1 MPLHGGVAVGS
12 RFPDP
17 RAMNWPAG
25 IVLALATFGAALF
38 AFAPRPLPTFP
49 ATEVAASRLLVL
61 GVAAAGSRA
70 VGVGERGVVVLSD
83 DAGRTWRTARSPTQS
98 TLTDVRFADAKLGIA
113 VGHDE
118 VILRTEDGGE
128 TWTQVHAAPDQERPL
143 LAVAFVDGARA
154 VAAGAYG
161 AWLESRDA
169 GRSWQRG
176 KPFEGDP
183 HLNALAPGP
192 GGALVVAGEAGF
204 LARSADGGRSFAP
217 LASPYRGSY
226 FGALATPD
234 GGLLVYG
241 LRGNAFRSAD
251 AGASWT
257 RVTPDGVQATLLGG
271 AALPDGRVV
280 LVGREG
286 VVLESRDQGRSF
298 AATKGADGR
307 TLAAVG
313 VLPDGTRIVG
323 GDGGAARAGERG

>member
-70 VGVGERGVVVLSD
+70 VGVGERGVVVLS
-83 DAGRTWRTARSPTQS
+83 
-98 TLTDVRFADAKLGIA
+98 DAKLGIA

-241 LRGNAFRSAD
+241 LRGNAYRSAD